1 MVMPLTVL
9 LIDDEDQQL
18 KVLATF
24 LTRQG
29 HKVLTASNG
38 KAGYEIVQK
47 NVVDLV
53 VTDFRMPG
61 SDDGLMVLKKVKE
74 LNPDIEVVVMTAY
87 GSVEDAVEIMK
98 AGAYDYL
105 PKPVDLDELD
115 QLIKRIQE
123 KRLLVAENRILKQQL
138 QQKFKLDGIFSQSSD
153 MEEVLNMAARVAP
166 SKTTVLV
173 RGESGTGKELIAR
186 AIHCASPRKSGP
198 WVVVNVAAL
207 PDSLL
212 ESELFGHERGA
223 FTGAIQQRI
232 GRFEQANGGTLFIDE
247 VGDIPLS
254 VQVKLLRAI
263 QFGQIE
269 RLGGNKTIQV
279 DVRILAAT
287 NRNLEEMIKNGE
299 FREDLYYRLNVVTI
313 WLPPL
318 RRRKRDIPIL
328 IDRFINK
335 FSMENKKMVKG
346 ITREA
351 LDQLMKYDYRGNV
364 RELENIIE
372 RAVVLCRGEYITQQD
387 LPIQLQAGSEK
398 EIIDPHNIS
407 DTYEAKMKAFE
418 TELIQ
423 EAMRR
428 SNGNQSAAARMLGI
442 SERHLRSRLEKLG
455 LKTKKQIIS

>member
-1 MVMPLTVL
+1 MTMQLTVL

-18 KVLATF
+18 KLLHTF

-29 HKVLTASNG
+29 HKVFTADNG
-38 KAGYEIVQK
+38 QTGCEIAQK
-47 NVVDLV
+47 NIIDLV
-53 VTDFRMPG
+53 VSDFRMPG
-61 SDDGLMVLKKVKE
+61 GDGLMVLKKVKE
-74 LNPDIEVVVMTAY
+74 LNPDIEVVIMTAF
-87 GSVEDAVEIMK
+87 GSVEDAVGIMK

-105 PKPVDLDELD
+105 PKPVDLDEFD
-115 QLIKRIQE
+115 HLIKRIQE
-123 KRLLVAENRILKQQL
+123 KRLLVAENRLLKQQL
-138 QQKFKLDGIFSQSSD
+138 QEKIKFDGIFSQSGD
-153 MEEVLNMAARVAP
+153 MDEVMNMAARVAP

-186 AIHCASPRKSGP
+186 AIHYASPRKNRP

-207 PDSLL
+207 SESLL

-223 FTGAIQQRI
+223 FTGAMQQRI
-232 GRFEQANGGTLFIDE
+232 GRFEQADGGTLFIDE

-287 NRNLEEMIKNGE
+287 NRNLEEMIRNGE

-313 WLPPL
+313 VLPPL

-328 IDRFINK
+328 IDQFIRK
-335 FSMENKKMVKG
+335 FSMENNKKIKG

-351 LDQLMKYDYRGNV
+351 LDQLMRYDYRGNV

-372 RAVVLCRGEYITQQD
+372 RAVVLCRTEYITQQD
-387 LPIQLQAGSEK
+387 LPIQIQIVSGK
-398 EIIDPHNIS
+398 EILDPSNVS
-407 DTYEAKMKAFE
+407 GNYEAKMKAFE
-418 TELIQ
+418 TEMIQ
-423 EAMRR
+423 EAMKLN
-428 SNGNQSAAARMLGI
+428 NGNQSAAARMLGI
-442 SERHLRSRLEKLG
+442 TERHLRSRLEKLG
-455 LKTKKQIIS
+455 LKSKP